1 MTAMAYGMK
10 VLAAQIREAQ
20 EKKIAKPDFSKKV
33 EKTKTEDFKSTLKV
47 V

>member
-10 VLAAQIREAQ
+10 VLAAQIREAN

-33 EKTKTEDFKSTLKV
+33 EKAKTDDFKSNLKV

>member
-10 VLAAQIREAQ
+10 VLAAQVREAN
-20 EKKIAKPDFSKKV
+20 EKKIAKPDFSKKT
-33 EKTKTEDFKSTLKV
+33 EKGKTESFPKNLKV

>member
-10 VLAAQIREAQ
+10 VLAAQVKASS
-20 EKKIAKPDFSKKV
+20 EKKIAKPDFSKKA
-33 EKTKTEDFKSTLKV
+33 EKNNTENFPKNLKV